1 MCGSHVVLWFSLAE
15 CLVLWFCVSLLC
27 DRHRPSSFHPRWCPS
42 RWSDCVS
49 PSHQSINPVLSR
61 GYKRRKSPSG
71 RNLLFGQNS
80 FSGKIPSRPE
90 PLVGQNPLS
99 GPRASRL
106 PGQNSFSGKIP
117 FREKFLFGQ
126 NSFSPRAPRRAKP
139 LVGAPTVEKIIP
151 LSQCPTFGQEP
162 LAVVVGAHAG
172 SHKRAAKRETLRRA
186 TPLDWA
192 KPLAS
197 PSGTHPGPNPDG
209 LGNTP

>member
-1 MCGSHVVLWFSLAE
+1 MTRGVRSGCVAATLSCGSVI
-15 CLVLWFCVSLLC
+15 CVSLLC
-27 DRHRPSSFHPRWCPS
+27 DRHRQSSFHPRWCLS

-117 FREKFLFGQ
+117 FRAKFLFGQ

-151 LSQCPTFGQEP
+151 LSQRPTFGQEP

-172 SHKRAAKRETLRRA
+172 SHKRAAKCLSDRLIARQALSDVINNRDGQT
-186 TPLDWA
+186 W
-192 KPLAS
+192 
-197 PSGTHPGPNPDG
+197 GPDQI
-209 LGNTP
+209 